1 MAQTRRFHQQP
12 ENHPDMPY
20 PDDPTDLARRRIL
33 QAAMLAPMLYGLDAA
48 AQTAPAAA
56 PGAEPVRGGTL
67 ITAIYPAPNQ
77 LNVTFNNQYANSAV
91 SSNIFDG
98 LFTYDDA
105 QNAHGVLA
113 TSWDVSPD
121 GLAITLNL
129 RQGVKWH
136 DGEPFTSADVRYS
149 ILEVLK
155 KVHPRARITFSAVED
170 VETPDAHTA
179 VLRLSR
185 PAPVIL
191 NSLNTVEAQIIPR
204 HLYEGTDVR
213 TNPYNA
219 KPVGT
224 GPFRFKEWRKGQYVE
239 LERNPDYWDEGKPYL
254 DRVIFRD
261 IPDPAGRAAALET
274 GDIQYLPF
282 AGVPFSDVER
292 LRKQEDLVFE
302 QRGYVYNAQ
311 IYFLM
316 FNLKRPVTGNLKV
329 RQAFAHALDKQGL
342 IDTVWYGLSRP
353 ADGPIP
359 STLTRFYTED
369 KPAYA
374 YDPALAEKLLDEA
387 GFPRKENGIRFSLQL
402 DLSPSSNAFVPAGE
416 FLRQN
421 LRKVGIDVRPVSSEP
436 SAYLKK
442 IWTDYD
448 YDVIINGFSTL
459 FDPEMGLTRQYWS
472 KAVSPG
478 VPYISATGYANA
490 ETDRII
496 EAYQREIDP
505 AKRTALFH
513 DLQRV
518 TMADLPL
525 LPVMDAPFFTL
536 YNRRVHGLDF
546 DPDGS
551 RSSFRNVWLSK

>member
-1 MAQTRRFHQQP
+1 MSFQP
-12 ENHPDMPY
+12 S
-20 PDDPTDLARRRIL
+20 LSRLRRRLL
-33 QAAMLAPMLYGLDAA
+33 QAALFAPLAVGLNSVT
-48 AQTAPAAA
+48 AQTSPAADA
-56 PGAEPVRGGTL
+56 TPVRGGTL
-67 ITAIYPAPNQ
+67 IAAVHPAPNQ
-77 LNVTFNNQYANSAV
+77 LNVSFNNQYANAV
-91 SSNIFDG
+91 VGSNIFDG
-98 LFTYDDA
+98 LLTYDDE

-121 GLAITLNL
+121 GLAITLKL
-129 RQGVKWH
+129 REGVKWH

-179 VLRLSR
+179 ILRLSR
-185 PAPVIL
+185 PSPVIL
-191 NSLNTVEAQIIPR
+191 NSLNAVEAQILPR

-224 GPFRFKEWRKGQYVE
+224 GAFRFKEWKKGQYVE

-254 DRVIFRD
+254 DRLIFRD
-261 IPDPAGRAAALET
+261 IPDPAARAAALET

-292 LRKQEDLVFE
+292 LRQRPDLVYE
-302 QRGYVYNAQ
+302 PRGYSYNAQ
-311 IYFLM
+311 IYYLM
-316 FNLKRPVTGNLKV
+316 FNLKRPETGNLKV
-329 RQAFAHALDKQGL
+329 RQAFAHAVDKQGL
-342 IDTVWYGLSRP
+342 INTVWYGLSEP
-353 ADGPIP
+353 ANGPVP
-359 STLTRFYTED
+359 ASLTRFYTDD
-369 KPAYA
+369 KPTYA

-387 GFPRKENGIRFSLQL
+387 GYPRKANGVRFSLQL

-421 LRKVGIDVRPVSSEP
+421 LRKVGIDLRPVSSEP
-436 SAYLKK
+436 STYLKK
-442 IWTDYD
+442 VWTDYN

-459 FDPEMGLTRQYWS
+459 FDPEMGLTRQFWS

-478 VPYISATGYANA
+478 VPYISATGYASD

-496 EAYQREIDP
+496 EAYQSELDP
-505 AKRTALFH
+505 AKRVEQFH
-513 DLQRV
+513 ELQRL
-518 TMADLPL
+518 TLRDLPL
-525 LPVMDAPFFTL
+525 LPVMNAPFFTFHHA
-536 YNRRVHGLDF
+536 RVQGLDVG
-546 DPDGS
+546 PDGS
-551 RSSFRNVWLSK
+551 RSSFRNAWLAKE